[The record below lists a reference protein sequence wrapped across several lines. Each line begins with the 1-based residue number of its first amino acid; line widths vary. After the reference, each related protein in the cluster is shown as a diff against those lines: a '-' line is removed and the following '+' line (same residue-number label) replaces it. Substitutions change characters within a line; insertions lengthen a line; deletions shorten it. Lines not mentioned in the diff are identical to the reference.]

1 MFGNASDL
9 VAFRLMPLEP
19 QFKKPIQAA
28 WSFQVA
34 DMSRRLV
41 AFHDASDGKIT
52 SWHWS
57 FGDGTESTEQNPVH
71 AYPRAGEFSVILDV
85 EGPAGKS
92 RSNKVW
98 EVAVK

>member
-1 MFGNASDL
+1 
-9 VAFRLMPLEP
+9 
-19 QFKKPIQAA
+19 
-28 WSFQVA
+28 
-34 DMSRRLV
+34 MSRRLV

-71 AYPRAGEFSVILDV
+71 AYPRSGEFSVILDV

-92 RSNKVW
+92 RSIKVW